1 MTEMSEPDLW
11 DDAGPFV
18 YRILPE
24 TCLDAFFSEEREML
38 MITQERGTFWLGET
52 RVAGQSSYPTLAE
65 AKAAGDEQIE
75 KMEARQDAMLLAA
88 AGMDPSEWR
97 VTHKDGLTLE
107 RIDGK
112 AAIVADTSAQR
123 QRWDAYAAGD
133 DPVATDLA
141 SVAAALD
148 ALKGEMSV
156 D

>member
-1 MTEMSEPDLW
+1 MSMPDLW

-38 MITQERGTFWLGET
+38 MITQERDMFWLGET
-52 RVAGQSSYPTLAE
+52 RVAGQTPYPTLAD

-75 KMEARQDAMLLAA
+75 GMEARQDAALLAE
-88 AGMDPSEWR
+88 AGLDPSEWR
-97 VTHKDGLTLE
+97 VTYKDGLTLE
-107 RIDGK
+107 RIDRT

-123 QRWDAYAAGD
+123 QRWDAYATGD

-141 SVAAALD
+141 SVAAALA
-148 ALKGEMSV
+148 ALTLAESST
-156 D
+156 